1 MSASEEELFGG
12 PLRYDTGWSRH
23 EYAFEGQ
30 TLAATLRAFPS
41 MVAGT
46 LRLAAR
52 ADRRALWTVGAAEVG
67 QGAAAAVGL
76 VLVNQVLGAL
86 LGTGE
91 VADRLH
97 GALPALVAGGAVAVV
112 GALLASLS
120 TAATGRLEPKVERTA
135 NERYLSAVVAV
146 ELEAVEDGEFRRL
159 IDVADLGASSA
170 RRMVGQ
176 GVSTVNS
183 LLSLL
188 AAAGVLTVLHPVLLP
203 MLVLIAAPR
212 GWGAMRVTQRRYAS
226 VMLWVEHR
234 RASSLIG
241 RHLTSRESAPEIRV
255 HGAGAFLLRHFRA
268 MAANAEAEQARLAR
282 ERAGTELAA
291 AALSGLAML
300 VTWVALGLLVVSGR
314 VDLAVAGTAV
324 VAIRTGSATLGAL
337 VVNLNNLTEESL
349 YVADLENCVAR
360 AAERAIPVG
369 GAALPGKVAEV
380 RFEEVRF
387 GYPDRAEPVLDG
399 VSLRVRTGEVTAV
412 VGENGAGKSTLMKLL
427 SGLLLPASGR
437 VLWDGVDLREA
448 DRAQVFAQVG
458 LVTQDFERW
467 PMTAGTNIRIGAPD
481 RPGDPA
487 TVHEAARAAGAG
499 PLVDGLPRG
508 LDTLLSRVF
517 KGGSDLSGGQWQRIG
532 LARAEYRDAR
542 FLLVDEP
549 TSALDPEAE
558 IAAFDRIRGLAGP
571 DRAVVLVTHRM
582 AAVRRA
588 DRIYVLD
595 GGRVAEE
602 GTHDQLLAAG
612 GRYAAMYA
620 AQAAQ
625 YGPGPQSAGVLP
637 PPPGRTGGAVRPCRI
652 EQVSDDII
660 RLTGAHLAGRDA
672 PGVARKG
679 VERPSGAH
687 RWPGRRPAGTASHT
701 SEPHRSSP

>member
-30 TLAATLRAFPS
+30 TLGATLRAFPG

-67 QGAAAAVGL
+67 QGVAAAVGL

-91 VADRLH
+91 VAGRLH
-97 GALPALVAGGAVAVV
+97 GALPALVAGGVVAVV

-255 HGAGAFLLRHFRA
+255 HGAGSFLLRHFRA

-291 AALSGLAML
+291 AALSGLAMV

-337 VVNLNNLTEESL
+337 VVSLNNLTEESL

-369 GAALPGKVAEV
+369 GAALPAKVAEV

-399 VSLRVRTGEVTAV
+399 VSLRVRAGEVTAV

-427 SGLLLPASGR
+427 AGLLLPASGR

-481 RPGDPA
+481 RPGGA
-487 TVHEAARAAGAG
+487 AEVHEAARAAGAG

-625 YGPGPQSAGVLP
+625 YGPGPQSPQALP
-637 PPPGRTGGAVRPCRI
+637 LPRRSGPAAPPA
-652 EQVSDDII
+652 
-660 RLTGAHLAGRDA
+660 
-672 PGVARKG
+672 
-679 VERPSGAH
+679 
-687 RWPGRRPAGTASHT
+687 PAG
-701 SEPHRSSP
+701 SSR

>member
-1 MSASEEELFGG
+1 MRGRGVAVRWPGRKQSPKDDPTDEDPGRQRVSASEEELFGG

-30 TLAATLRAFPS
+30 TLGATLRAFPG

-67 QGAAAAVGL
+67 QGVAAAVGL

-91 VADRLH
+91 VAGRLH
-97 GALPALVAGGAVAVV
+97 GALPALVAGGVVAVV

-291 AALSGLAML
+291 AALSGLAMV

-337 VVNLNNLTEESL
+337 VVSLNNLTEESL

-369 GAALPGKVAEV
+369 GAALPAKVAEV

-427 SGLLLPASGR
+427 AGLLLPASGR

-481 RPGDPA
+481 RPGGA
-487 TVHEAARAAGAG
+487 AEVHEAARAAGAG

-625 YGPGPQSAGVLP
+625 YGPGPQSPQALP
-637 PPPGRTGGAVRPCRI
+637 LPRRSGPAAPPA
-652 EQVSDDII
+652 
-660 RLTGAHLAGRDA
+660 
-672 PGVARKG
+672 
-679 VERPSGAH
+679 
-687 RWPGRRPAGTASHT
+687 PAG
-701 SEPHRSSP
+701 SSR